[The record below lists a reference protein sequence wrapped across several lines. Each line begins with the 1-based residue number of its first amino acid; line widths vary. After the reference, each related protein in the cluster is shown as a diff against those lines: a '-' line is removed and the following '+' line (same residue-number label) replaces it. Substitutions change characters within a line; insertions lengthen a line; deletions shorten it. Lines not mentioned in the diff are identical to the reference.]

1 MYSHKFIISLVIV
14 NLVNLIYSAQLDES
28 LISSNRSLDKTNST
42 LIEILKSADATS
54 PASGSK
60 VSTSSLSST
69 TETTATNELNKLETI
84 TTIKPT
90 VVNHSTSSSETDNLK
105 QAKSNVKIVSTS
117 SQYSV
122 SSSVSS
128 ISTSASWPRKVT
140 KKCSKFFLVN

>member
-69 TETTATNELNKLETI
+69 TETTATNELNKLEAI

-90 VVNHSTSSSETDNLK
+90 VVNHSTSSETDNLK
-105 QAKSNVKIVSTS
+105 QTKSNVKIVSTS